1 MMDLNTARGI
11 LSRRD
16 EIEERAQSILDRA
29 ARSNRDLLASESR
42 EFDNLNQELRRA
54 NRDAELV
61 PDRLRI
67 EVRERAIDESRDALG
82 VPRDFGAP
90 AAANR
95 STEDFV
101 AMIRE
106 NGQGHVDL
114 DIGKML
120 ANKRTLANGALMEK
134 RDLFT
139 TTTGAPVPTQTA
151 NSVYE
156 YLIAGGLLRSNINI
170 MSTPNG
176 DTYRL
181 PRFTTYSTGTAVP
194 QGSAIPESD
203 PALATVEFGATKYAV
218 VTEWSRELQ
227 DDSNVQLG
235 DYLARN
241 LGIAIGQAYAPALIN
256 GAGTAGPQGIL
267 SGTAAGTVT
276 SGTGVAGVPTVNNI
290 IDLVYTLDAPYQERA
305 SFVMHPT
312 TLSTIAKIND
322 STGRSILMPS
332 LSADVPATI
341 MGRPVFTDSQMP
353 TTGTTKSSIF
363 FGDLSRFATVRFA
376 GSLRVEISYDQKFSE
391 DLVVMRAVQ
400 RLDSRIIDNRA
411 GAIFKG
417 AAS

>member
-156 YLIAGGLLRSNINI
+156 YLIAGGLLR
-170 MSTPNG
+170 
-176 DTYRL
+176 
-181 PRFTTYSTGTAVP
+181 
-194 QGSAIPESD
+194 
-203 PALATVEFGATKYAV
+203 
-218 VTEWSRELQ
+218 
-227 DDSNVQLG
+227 
-235 DYLARN
+235 
-241 LGIAIGQAYAPALIN
+241 
-256 GAGTAGPQGIL
+256 
-267 SGTAAGTVT
+267 
-276 SGTGVAGVPTVNNI
+276 
-290 IDLVYTLDAPYQERA
+290 
-305 SFVMHPT
+305 
-312 TLSTIAKIND
+312 
-322 STGRSILMPS
+322 
-332 LSADVPATI
+332 
-341 MGRPVFTDSQMP
+341 
-353 TTGTTKSSIF
+353 
-363 FGDLSRFATVRFA
+363 
-376 GSLRVEISYDQKFSE
+376 
-391 DLVVMRAVQ
+391 
-400 RLDSRIIDNRA
+400 
-411 GAIFKG
+411 
-417 AAS
+417 